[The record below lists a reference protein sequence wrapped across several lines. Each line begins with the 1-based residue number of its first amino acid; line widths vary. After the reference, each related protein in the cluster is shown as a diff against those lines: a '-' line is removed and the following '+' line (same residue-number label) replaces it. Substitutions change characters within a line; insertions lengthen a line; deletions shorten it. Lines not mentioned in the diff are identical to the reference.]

1 MKIQI
6 IPALLASILWLAG
19 CADGN
24 WRPYRLAD
32 SFGKTVDHTVK
43 ASISDPQAAAHP
55 PADSP
60 GRLDGYAGV
69 NTINSYR
76 QGFSQLSQPQGLT
89 INIGGSSG
97 SSGGSG
103 GSSGQ

>member
-1 MKIQI
+1 MKIST
-6 IPALLASILWLAG
+6 IPALMAGVLCLAG

-24 WRPYRLAD
+24 YKPYVLDD
-32 SFGKTVDHTVK
+32 SFGKSAKQLVK
-43 ASISDPQAAAHP
+43 ASIADPQAAANP

-60 GRLDGYAGV
+60 RKMDGYAGV

-76 QGFSQLSQPQGLT
+76 QGFSQLTQPQGLT

-97 SSGGSG
+97 SSG
-103 GSSGQ
+103 SSGK

>member
-1 MKIQI
+1 MKIST
-6 IPALLASILWLAG
+6 IPALVAGVLWLAG

-24 WRPYRLAD
+24 FRPYVLDD
-32 SFGKTVDHTVK
+32 SFGKTAKQMVN
-43 ASISDPQAAAHP
+43 ASIANPQAAKNP

-60 GRLDGYAGV
+60 RKMDGYAGV

-76 QGFSQLSQPQGLT
+76 QTFSQIEQPQGLT

-97 SSGGSG
+97 SSGSG
-103 GSSGQ
+103 GQ